1 VFDDYEAEVV
11 RGGHDAQAFLA
22 RLGTTKRT
30 ADEAAYAVN
39 AALKN
44 ARQEYASITL
54 DGEDMERPEGDWFHI
69 RKRAN
74 EIAAEHPGVSPE
86 SAIKAAVDEWDAGF
100 TILNGRRVPNQSL
113 PPQAREGVEA
123 FLGAVATSL
132 KRDRDAIT
140 AYPSLDNPEQ
150 WLILGEDGFPVSD
163 PDTGQRIVF
172 NPQRVGAMHTDWKQQ
187 LEAVRTRDKAMV
199 EQMERLLARS
209 RVPATFAPTT
219 FSNAHTEK
227 LNQQKAER
235 DQHEI
240 DALMASP
247 DYQQMLHNR
256 EPRTPEIS
264 GIPVDFLRYLERQ
277 GN

>member
-54 DGEDMERPEGDWFHI
+54 DGEDMTRPEGDWFHI

-86 SAIKAAVDEWDAGF
+86 SAIKAAVDEWDGGF

-113 PPQAREGVEA
+113 PPQAKEGVEA
-123 FLGAVATSL
+123 FLGDIASSL
-132 KRDRDAIT
+132 KLDEGALS
-140 AYPSLDNPEQ
+140 AYPSLDNPRQ
-150 WLILGEDGFPVSD
+150 WLVLGEDGFPVSD

-187 LEAVRTRDKAMV
+187 LEAVRTRDKALV
-199 EQMERLLARS
+199 EQMERLRDS
-209 RVPATFAPTT
+209 QIVPR
-219 FSNAHTEK
+219 AHHNGIVSGHNYDFVSK
-227 LNQQKAER
+227 
-235 DQHEI
+235 QHEI

-256 EPRTPEIS
+256 EFRTTEIS